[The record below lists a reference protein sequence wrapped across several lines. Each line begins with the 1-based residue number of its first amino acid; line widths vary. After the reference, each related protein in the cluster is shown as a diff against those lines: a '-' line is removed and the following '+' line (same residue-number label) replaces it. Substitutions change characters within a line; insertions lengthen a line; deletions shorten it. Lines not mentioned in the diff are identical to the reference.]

1 MTKWSDNTIDKPKEK
16 YNQNLPFK
24 NHYNDWGFG
33 SNDNFYSI
41 PEENRDFRKHIEN
54 EIIMEEMKTQNIL
67 GQHITDE
74 IDRNIENT
82 DKRANEI
89 NANIDTSK
97 EEIKDKIKETN
108 DYVVNTVYP
117 EIKTVET
124 KVDNNK
130 TLLDTIWNKVNQLRN
145 AVIG

>member
-1 MTKWSDNTIDKPKEK
+1 MSKWTDKTFEKPKEK
-16 YNQNLPFK
+16 TKQNLPFI

-33 SNDNFYSI
+33 GNDGFYSI

-54 EIIMEEMKTQNIL
+54 EIVMEEVKTQNVL

-82 DKRANEI
+82 DKRAEEI
-89 NANIDTSK
+89 NANIDTSREDVK
-97 EEIKDKIKETN
+97 SKIKEAN

-124 KVDNNK
+124 KVDENK
-130 TLLDTIWNKVNQLRN
+130 TLLDTIWNKVSQLRN